1 MSVQSASAYNH
12 DVDIPQ
18 EARDLATTIDVP
30 GLSAYVTREIINEVW
45 PDSDDADFLTAVDS
59 SVAGNVHAIVE
70 VIAGRMSLET
80 ARPQAALDLAELT
93 AKLEVPVSELERAY
107 RIGVAVLWGAW
118 FELAQAH
125 AERGPA
131 TLGDLISGPTLTMMS
146 YIDHILASVTKR
158 HDAISCEIHQT
169 QRHLRRLTLMQVL
182 DGTIAEPTTELA
194 NQLDY
199 HVSGTHLALLLET
212 PDEVRPDATIA
223 RLRATAEARDTLV
236 LQNGVRSWCVWL
248 GRAAP
253 FGTIELSRLRR
264 ELLETGLTIA
274 AGEPASGL
282 DGLRAS
288 RRQALETARVQRALG
303 PGHRCLWAA
312 EVRLEALLL
321 ADEPR
326 ARDFV
331 AAELGP
337 LSASDTLARRLRETL
352 LTWLATGSHV
362 SAASLLGVHEN
373 TVRNR
378 IRQAEELLGA
388 SLLQRRTELQ
398 VALRL
403 ERVLKLADEA
413 PAQPLAA

>member
-1 MSVQSASAYNH
+1 MAVQTAYSH
-12 DVDIPQ
+12 DVDIPD
-18 EARDLATTIDVP
+18 EARELAKTLDVVEM
-30 GLSAYVTREIINEVW
+30 SADVTREIINEVW
-45 PDSDDADFLTAVDS
+45 PDSDDPDFLLAVES

-70 VIAGRMSLET
+70 VIAGRMTLET

-118 FELAQAH
+118 FELAREH
-125 AERGPA
+125 AERGDA
-131 TLGDLISGPTLTMMS
+131 TLDQLICGPTLTMMS
-146 YIDHILASVTKR
+146 YIDHILASVTER
-158 HDAISCEIHQT
+158 HDVISCQLHQT

-182 DGTIAEPTTELA
+182 DGTIDGATEELDRS
-194 NQLDY
+194 LDY
-199 HVSGTHLALLLET
+199 HLAGTHLALLLET
-212 PDEVRPDATIA
+212 PDEARPDAEITQ
-223 RLRATAEARDTLV
+223 LRAAADARDALV
-236 LQNGVRSWCVWL
+236 LQHGVRSWCVWF
-248 GRAAP
+248 GRP
-253 FGTIELSRLRR
+253 TPYGTTDLSRLRR
-264 ELLETGLTIA
+264 VMAETKLTIA
-274 AGEPASGL
+274 AGEPAAGI
-282 DGLRAS
+282 DGLRDS

-303 PGHRCLWAA
+303 AGGHRCLWAS
-312 EVRLEALLL
+312 EVRLETLLL
-321 ADEPR
+321 SDEAR
-326 ARDFV
+326 ARSFV

-403 ERVLKLADEA
+403 ERVLKLADA
-413 PAQPLAA
+413 T